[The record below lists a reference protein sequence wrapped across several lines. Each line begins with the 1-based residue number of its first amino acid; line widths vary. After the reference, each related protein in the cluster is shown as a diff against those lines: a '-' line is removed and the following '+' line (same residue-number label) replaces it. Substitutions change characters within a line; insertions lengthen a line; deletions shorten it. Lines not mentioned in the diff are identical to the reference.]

1 MCKLWGMN
9 ASPDIALRLREIG
22 VNRSYAWQIANDKRA
37 PSQKLAVRIFRETG
51 LKLGPVADLSDPEIA
66 VLEKMHG

>member
-1 MCKLWGMN
+1 MN
-9 ASPDIALRLREIG
+9 ASPDIALLLREIG
-22 VNRSYAWQIANDKRA
+22 VNRSYAWQIANDKRQ

-51 LKLGPVADLSDPEIA
+51 LKLGPVTDLSEADIA

>member
-1 MCKLWGMN
+1 MDV
-9 ASPDIALRLREIG
+9 SVEIAPRLRAIG
-22 VNRSYAWQIANDKRA
+22 VNRSYAWQIANGKRA

-51 LKLGPVADLSDPEIA
+51 LKLGPVAGLSEADIA